1 MKRALTVLR
10 LHLVPGPLAVL
21 WPWLILA
28 ISFVV
33 NLVIF
38 GLTDIPASDRATG
51 GLGSVYGVVVFSTM
65 AFCTQAFPFAL
76 GLGVTRRDFLAG
88 TALFLLAQA
97 VLAGVALTALAWVE
111 RATGGWGISMRFFTP
126 GFVHRGNVAAQFAV
140 YAVPF
145 LAMCCLGLALGTVLR
160 RWGPTGMYWLSIG
173 AIVLVGAAMAVVG
186 WRDWWGPVLRF
197 FTDTD
202 PVALAAGYPLL
213 VVVAAAGLAWLGLR
227 RAPA

>member
-1 MKRALTVLR
+1 MNHALRVLR

-33 NLVIF
+33 NLAIF
-38 GLTDIPASDRATG
+38 SLSDIAATDRSTG
-51 GLGSVYGVVVFSTM
+51 GLGSIYGVVLFATM
-65 AFCTQAFPFAL
+65 AFCTQSFPFAL
-76 GLGVTRRDFLAG
+76 GLGITRRAFVAG
-88 TALFLLAQA
+88 TALYLVAQALGAGLVLTLLA
-97 VLAGVALTALAWVE
+97 VLE
-111 RATGGWGISMRFFTP
+111 RATDGWGISMRFFTP
-126 GFVHRGNVAAQFAV
+126 GFVHQDNPVAQFAV

-145 LAMCCLGLALGTVLR
+145 LAMSCLGLGLGTVLK
-160 RWGPTGMYWLSIG
+160 RWGATGMYWLSIG
-173 AIVLVGAAMAVVG
+173 SIVLVGATMALIG

-202 PVALAAGYPLL
+202 PVALVAGYPLL
-213 VVVAAAGLAWLGLR
+213 VAVAAMGFAWLGLR